1 MIRTNPAARSRPPG
15 PEQAR
20 RASKRAPSCGMLAS
34 VKPVETN
41 AGPGDNAAPSVYDE
55 NGVDRSLIRSALDR
69 TPTECLEVLED
80 LLELGESVRRADEP
94 VR

>member
-1 MIRTNPAARSRPPG
+1 
-15 PEQAR
+15 
-20 RASKRAPSCGMLAS
+20 MLAG

-41 AGPGDNAAPSVYDE
+41 PGTRDDTVPSVYDE
-55 NGVDRSLIRSALDR
+55 NGVDRSLIRSALER

-80 LLELGESVRRADEP
+80 LLALGESVRRADEP